1 MAISGLNGDV
11 LITGASTPFT
21 NQALTDSGDH
31 KKYQITDLTKRFF
44 DPAVAPTVQTALN
57 EIQTVSITGAPTGGS
72 FTLTFG
78 AQTTGAIAWNATA
91 AQVQSAL
98 QALSSIGAGNVSVAG
113 GPGPSSAWVVTFT
126 GTLGAAGQALM
137 THADSFTGGTSPAAS
152 VTRTQAGAAYATVS
166 ATTYTV
172 QSCGGF
178 ILFTSTQSA
187 LLLVRASGSYL
198 PYSEAGQCYAWEITP
213 QKKMLN
219 YVIFGSTWERNTPST
234 GSMQVKVSRY
244 YVDAVFAN
252 ALTNNTL
259 LALVL
264 YIDDTNAPAGP
275 RWECFAYIGQDP
287 QKTQVDALITED
299 GSFAV
304 DGIPYYYAA

>member
-11 LITGASTPFT
+11 LITGASTNFS
-21 NQALTDSGDH
+21 NVALTDSGDH
-31 KKYQITDLTKRFF
+31 KKYQISDLTKRFF
-44 DPAVAPTVQTALN
+44 DPTVAPTVQTALN
-57 EIQTVSITGAPTGGS
+57 EIQTISITGSPTGGT

-78 AQTTGAIAWNATA
+78 GQTTANINYNDSAAT
-91 AQVQSAL
+91 VQTRL
-98 QALSSIGAGNVSVAG
+98 QALSSIGNGNVSVAG
-113 GPGPSSAWVVTFT
+113 GPGPGTPWVVTFT
-126 GTLGAAGQALM
+126 GALGAASQSLM
-137 THADSFTGGTSPAAS
+137 THTDSLTGGVSPAVS
-152 VTRTQAGAAYATVS
+152 IVRTQAGSAYATVS
-166 ATTYTV
+166 ASTYTV

-178 ILFTSTQSA
+178 IIFTSTQSA
-187 LLLVRASGSYL
+187 LLLVRASGNYL
-198 PYSEAGQCYAWEITP
+198 PYSEAGQCYSWEITP

-219 YVIFGSTWERNTPST
+219 YVIFGSTWERNTPAT

-275 RWECFAYIGQDP
+275 RWECFAYISDAP
-287 QKTQVDALITED
+287 EKNQVDALITED